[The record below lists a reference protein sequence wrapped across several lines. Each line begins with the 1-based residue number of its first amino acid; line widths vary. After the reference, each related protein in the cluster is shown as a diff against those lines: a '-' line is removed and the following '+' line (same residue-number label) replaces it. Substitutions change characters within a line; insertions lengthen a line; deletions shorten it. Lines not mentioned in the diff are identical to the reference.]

1 MMTSGR
7 PDFWLS
13 IFVIGVMIVMGAYM
27 VVFILRQ
34 VSKDAAAAEA
44 AANGDADSSKATTD
58 NGK

>member
-1 MMTSGR
+1 
-7 PDFWLS
+7 
-13 IFVIGVMIVMGAYM
+13 MIVMGAYM